1 MPGAFLLVIEFQQSM
16 HVLCLPPFVLYH
28 VPYALNR
35 IELRAVCRKEHHLE
49 VMVKELQ
56 HDL

>member
-1 MPGAFLLVIEFQQSM
+1 MPGAFPLVIEFQQGM

-28 VPYALNR
+28 VPYALYR
-35 IELRAVCRKEHHLE
+35 IELRAVGGKEHHLE
-49 VMVKELQ
+49 VRVKQLH